1 MAAFRW
7 QLAGTVPR
15 SLLFLSAMVLT
26 ALFAGLTAASGS
38 RYLAWMD
45 ERARRLVGS
54 AVQRRPFQ
62 RSVRALLGPLPVSQI
77 ALVAVQ

>member
-1 MAAFRW
+1 MAAAKW

-15 SLLFLSAMVLT
+15 SLLFLSAMVVA

-45 ERARRLVGS
+45 ERARGS
-54 AVQRRPFQ
+54 RPSGTSRR
-62 RSVRALLGPLPVSQI
+62 
-77 ALVAVQ
+77 